1 MTGYLCNFIV
11 LTLLHGSASR
21 FLYHHYNHLS
31 ELDSFTS
38 EKEHSVRLSHNP
50 VLFTM
55 ADIYMDIRF
64 SKNCGVKITK
74 TESVRLLSHEHA
86 QVG

>member
-11 LTLLHGSASR
+11 ITLLHRSASH
-21 FLYHHYNHLS
+21 FLYHHYNHRS
-31 ELDSFTS
+31 ELDLFTS
-38 EKEHSVRLSHNP
+38 EKEHSVRLSHSP
-50 VLFTM
+50 VLFAM

-64 SKNCGVKITK
+64 SKNCGVGITK